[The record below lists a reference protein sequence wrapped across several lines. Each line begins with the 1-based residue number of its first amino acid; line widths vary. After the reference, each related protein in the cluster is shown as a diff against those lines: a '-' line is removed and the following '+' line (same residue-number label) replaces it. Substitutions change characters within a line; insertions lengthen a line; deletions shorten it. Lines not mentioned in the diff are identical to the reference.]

1 MPTSHPTLISAADDL
16 AATAPGKNDSWW
28 FASRLHD
35 GDGNVFWAKIHA
47 MEAEGACHATVAL
60 LREADGH
67 TSNKHTVEPLH
78 DVKLPTDRL
87 DVQTSVLNLSG
98 DLDELKI
105 SGTTDTASI
114 RLALRREEPVLFS
127 GGSGLFPFFGGT
139 TGQFALPG
147 LIASGTITV
156 EGVTHRLTGRTWCD
170 RQWLSEISEPLRF
183 LWLGLDLGAGR
194 YLSVWDTE
202 GDGTSWLTAL
212 QEDGSHLVTHAR
224 RTERDGRW
232 ILTIPGLDARLEIRP
247 RRLDG
252 TQGANSRVCS
262 VTGTVDGHEI
272 TGHGYA
278 DVVGH

>member
-1 MPTSHPTLISAADDL
+1 MSAFHPTLISAADGL

-35 GDGNVFWAKIHA
+35 EDGNVVWAKIHV
-47 MEAEGACHATVAL
+47 MDSDGACHSTVAL

-67 TSNKHTVEPLH
+67 TSSKHTVEPLH
-78 DVKLPTDRL
+78 DVKLSTDRL
-87 DVQTSVLNLSG
+87 DVQTSILNLSG
-98 DLDELKI
+98 DLDGLEI
-105 SGTTDTASI
+105 S
-114 RLALRREEPVLFS
+114 
-127 GGSGLFPFFGGT
+127 

-147 LIASGTITV
+147 LTASGTVTI

-170 RQWLSEISEPLRF
+170 RQWLSGISEPLRF
-183 LWLGLDLGAGR
+183 LWLGLGLGAGR
-194 YLSVWDTE
+194 SLSVWDTE

-212 QEDGSHLVTHAR
+212 CEDGSHLSPPPGG
-224 RTERDGRW
+224 RDERW
-232 ILTIPGLDARLEIRP
+232 ILTVPALDARLEITP

-252 TQGANSRVCS
+252 VPGAYSNVCS
-262 VTGTVDGHEI
+262 VTGTFDGHEI

>member
-1 MPTSHPTLISAADDL
+1 MTTSHPTLISAADDL

-47 MEAEGACHATVAL
+47 MEAEGACHGTVAL

-78 DVKLPTDRL
+78 DVKPPTDRL

-170 RQWLSEISEPLRF
+170 RQWLSETSEPLRF

-202 GDGTSWLTAL
+202 GAHRVAGGRLAL
-212 QEDGSHLVTHAR
+212 GHPRSANRAR
-224 RTERDGRW
+224 RSLDPDDPRTRRTTGDQAAQTGRHSRRQLPRVFGDRDRRR
-232 ILTIPGLDARLEIRP
+232 PRDHRARL
-247 RRLDG
+247 RR
-252 TQGANSRVCS
+252 C
-262 VTGTVDGHEI
+262 
-272 TGHGYA
+272 
-278 DVVGH
+278 VGH

>member
-1 MPTSHPTLISAADDL
+1 MTASHPTLISAAGDL

-35 GDGNVFWAKIHA
+35 EEGNVFWAKVHA
-47 MEAEGACHATVAL
+47 MDVAGACHGTVAL

-67 TSNKHTVEPLH
+67 TSEKHTVEPLH
-78 DVKLPTDRL
+78 DVKLSTDRL
-87 DVQTSVLNLSG
+87 DVQTSALSLSG
-98 DLDELKI
+98 DLDEIEI
-105 SGTTDTASI
+105 SGATDTASF
-114 RLALRREEPVLFS
+114 RLALRREEPVLFN
-127 GGSGLFPFFGGT
+127 GGSGVFPFFGGT

-147 LIASGTITV
+147 LITSGSITI

-170 RQWLSEISEPLRF
+170 RQWLSEISEPARF

-212 QEDGSHLVTHAR
+212 REDGSHLITHAR
-224 RTERDGRW
+224 RTDRDGHW
-232 ILTIPGLDARLEIRP
+232 ILTIPGLDALLEITL

-252 TQGANSRVCS
+252 AQGATSSVCS
-262 VTGTVDGHEI
+262 VTGTFEGHEI